1 MELNDKT
8 KRFIR
13 SKYLSRRYEGGKQM
27 RLTVSQSV
35 SMFFFCCPSV
45 SSFVFVVLFVL
56 SLFQAVSFIFN
67 LTSWACLNFAL
78 MTKFL
83 QDVKIVS
90 LAGYRWLAKDEDDG
104 LIVRELPLG
113 GTSLLNSACYS
124 TFICCLHK

>member
-1 MELNDKT
+1 M
-8 KRFIR
+8 
-13 SKYLSRRYEGGKQM
+13 
-27 RLTVSQSV
+27 
-35 SMFFFCCPSV
+35 

-90 LAGYRWLAKDEDDG
+90 LAGYRWLAKDEEDG